1 MIIDGDL
8 ILSENQTIDAASV
21 DSKTIYVGPSN
32 KVYHTLF
39 VNANLTTPF
48 TSGKIDKIKLQTASD
63 QAFTTPVDLMEV
75 TLLAGIDQTKT
86 ANLAQFRLP
95 AATQDYVRLVYTA
108 TSPVGGKVFTTLNK
122 EVPLR

>member
-8 ILSENQTIDAASV
+8 ILSENQAISATLV
-21 DSKTIYVGPSN
+21 NSKVIYVGPSN

-39 VNANLTTPF
+39 VNVTLTTPF
-48 TSGKIDKIKLQTASD
+48 TGGKINKVKLQTASD
-63 QAFTTPVDLMEV
+63 LAFTTPVDLMEV
-75 TLLAGIDQTKT
+75 TLLDGIDQTKT
-86 ANLAQFRLP
+86 ANLTQFRLP

-108 TSPVGGKVFTTLNK
+108 TSPAGGKVFATLNK